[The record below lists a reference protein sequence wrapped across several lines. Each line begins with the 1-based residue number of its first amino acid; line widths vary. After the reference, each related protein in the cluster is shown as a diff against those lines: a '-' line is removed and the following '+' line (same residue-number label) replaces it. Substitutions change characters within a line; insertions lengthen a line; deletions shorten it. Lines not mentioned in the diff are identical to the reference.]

1 MGIAIERSDDGFQA
15 KGSENCQNSGKK
27 KMLHLCPGSILLANS
42 FRNFSEK
49 IFLEKTAIRN
59 CIKETADS
67 AKIAKVARICV
78 VM

>member
-1 MGIAIERSDDGFQA
+1 MGIATERSDDGSQA
-15 KGSENCQNSGKK
+15 KGVKIVRIAAKK
-27 KMLHLCPGSILLANS
+27 KMLHLRPGSILLANS

-67 AKIAKVARICV
+67 AKIAKVARICL